1 MGINKED
8 TVYVI
13 TGKEKGKK
21 GRVLLVDKMK
31 NRVLVEKV
39 NVIKKHMKPNKKY
52 AQGGI
57 IEKEAPIAISNVLLL
72 CPKCSKPTRIGV
84 SLLESEKSTE
94 CAKNARRSLTD
105 NDSKTE
111 RKIYK
116 RDYPCNDER
125 VFV

>member
-1 MGINKED
+1 MGLGINKED

-21 GRVLLVDKMK
+21 GRVLLVDKTK

-72 CPKCSKPTRIGV
+72 CPKCNKPARIGV
-84 SLLESEKSTE
+84 SLLESGKKHRTCKKCKEVI
-94 CAKNARRSLTD
+94 D
-105 NDSKTE
+105 
-111 RKIYK
+111 
-116 RDYPCNDER
+116 
-125 VFV
+125 

>member
-21 GRVLLVDKMK
+21 GRVLSVDKDK

-39 NVIKKHMKPNKKY
+39 NIIKKHMKPNKKY

-57 IEKEAPIAISNVLLL
+57 IEKEAPIAISNVLLF

-84 SLLESEKSTE
+84 SLLESGKKHRMCKKCKEVI
-94 CAKNARRSLTD
+94 D
-105 NDSKTE
+105 
-111 RKIYK
+111 
-116 RDYPCNDER
+116 
-125 VFV
+125 